1 MTFFNKNGNTDY
13 CKNKCSNYILPKNN
27 VNSPSFSN
35 TSKNIRNSQR
45 ISSQSPRFLTG
56 ITIFGNIET
65 KPQINGILND
75 NVKKYYVLQSLKM
88 SMKIKR

>member
-1 MTFFNKNGNTDY
+1 MAFFNKNGNTDY
-13 CKNKCSNYILPKNN
+13 CKNKCNNQILPKNN
-27 VNSPSFSN
+27 VNSPYFSN

-45 ISSQSPRFLTG
+45 ILSQSPRFLTG

-75 NVKKYYVLQSLKM
+75 NLKRYYVLQSLKM
-88 SMKIKR
+88 SMKIK